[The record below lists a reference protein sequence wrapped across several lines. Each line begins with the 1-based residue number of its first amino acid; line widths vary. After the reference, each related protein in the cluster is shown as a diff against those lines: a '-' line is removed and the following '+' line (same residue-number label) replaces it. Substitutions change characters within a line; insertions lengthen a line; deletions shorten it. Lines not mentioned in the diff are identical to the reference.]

1 MIGEIVFEMIFKI
14 RYIIQSKGFG
24 DQFRDFWMIYDW
36 IIITCLV
43 VLAILDM
50 ITNAFVYIYY
60 LYNI

>member
-1 MIGEIVFEMIFKI
+1 MFFKI

-50 ITNAFVYIYY
+50 VTNAIVFIFIYY
-60 LYNI
+60 LNSINIIL